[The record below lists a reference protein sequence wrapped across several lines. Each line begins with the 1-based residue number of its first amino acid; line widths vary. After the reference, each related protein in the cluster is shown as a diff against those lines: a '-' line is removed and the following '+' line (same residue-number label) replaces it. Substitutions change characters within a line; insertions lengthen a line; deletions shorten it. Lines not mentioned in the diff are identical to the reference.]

1 MAITATQRPVE
12 DFIVQI
18 NGDYNVPFNE
28 MALSAA
34 AAPGAVIAVGSGFGI
49 VGSAVAGT
57 VRAANGQ
64 YASGTRV
71 RVMVRGNPTTV
82 NAQALVG
89 YVAATHDAALA
100 AVGIIVVNK

>member
-18 NGDYNVPFNE
+18 NGDYNVPFDE
-28 MALSAA
+28 MALSRGAS
-34 AAPGAVIAVGSGFGI
+34 PGAVIAVGSGFGI

-57 VRAANGQ
+57 VRGANGQ
-64 YASGTRV
+64 YPSGARV

-82 NAQALVG
+82 NAQSLIG

>member
-18 NGDYNVPFNE
+18 NGDYNAPFNE

-49 VGSAVAGT
+49 VGSAGA